1 MDKSLLWLWLSLHF
15 GANSKIYGDLISYFD
30 DIEDVFRSTQMDM
43 DLIGWLSTS
52 DKRKILNKNL
62 EHALEVREWC
72 ENNEVQI
79 IAYSDD
85 IYPSALRK
93 IRKFPPI
100 LYCKGEFPDFD
111 NEISVSAV
119 GTRSMTSHGQRIAF
133 DFGYTLSKGGA
144 ITVTGMARG
153 IDSTVAIGTI
163 NAFGRTV
170 AVLGSGIDIVY
181 PRENYALMNK
191 IIENGAVITEF
202 PPHSPPNIY
211 HFPIRNRIISGISN
225 ATLIVEAPLD
235 SGALITARTA
245 IEQGKPLF
253 AVPGIAKFHSN
264 NGTNALIKNED
275 AKMATSAEDVLKIFY
290 PEHKDKINLIAA
302 SKRPA
307 FSKSALKVAS
317 GGLDNDEFYSRSKE
331 NKKKISKGIR
341 KFEEIIEDEPEVVL
355 DPENYSSE
363 QIKLFSVMERGVPV
377 VMDDLVQKTG
387 LSAAEIASNLTLLQ
401 IEGLID
407 EQPGGFFMKN

>member
-15 GANSKIYGDLISYFD
+15 GANSRVYGSLISYFD
-30 DIEDVFRSTQMDM
+30 DIEDVYQSTQMDM
-43 DLIGWLSTS
+43 DLIGWLSIS

-62 EHALEVREWC
+62 EHANEVREWC
-72 ENNEVQI
+72 DNNDVQI
-79 IAYSDD
+79 ISYSDD
-85 IYPSALRK
+85 RYPSALRK
-93 IRKFPPI
+93 IRNFPPI

-119 GTRSMTSHGQRIAF
+119 GTRAMTSHGQRLAF

-144 ITVTGMARG
+144 ITVSGMARG
-153 IDSTVAIGTI
+153 IDTTVAIGTI

-191 IIENGAVITEF
+191 IVENGAVITEF
-202 PPHSPPNIY
+202 PPHTPPNSY

-225 ATLIVEAPLD
+225 ATVIIEAPLD
-235 SGALITARTA
+235 SGAMITARTA

-264 NGTNALIKNED
+264 NGTNALIKNDD

-290 PEHKDKINLIAA
+290 QEHKDKINLMAA
-302 SKRPA
+302 SKRPV
-307 FSKSALKVAS
+307 FSRSALKVGAS
-317 GGLDNDEFYSRSKE
+317 ALDEDEFYSKSKE
-331 NKKKISKGIR
+331 KKRKIGKNVK
-341 KFEEIIEDEPEVVL
+341 KFEEIIEDEQEVIL
-355 DPENYSSE
+355 DPQKYSEE
-363 QIKLFSVMERGVPV
+363 QIKIYSTMEKRVPV
-377 VMDDLVQKTG
+377 LIDDLVLKTE
-387 LSAAEIASNLTLLQ
+387 LSASEISSNLTLMQ
-401 IEGLID
+401 IDGLVD
-407 EQPGGFFMKN
+407 EISGGFFVKI